1 AGTTDILNPQQ
12 VATFYA
18 IVDLSSGLTVNANL
32 SVASTTDFNL
42 LLSAYDH
49 ADPASAPTSPI
60 SKQGTGTNP
69 APSLTLQTSA
79 LAAGDLI
86 YASAVAR
93 NSSLVL
99 NGSWSPGAPFTAE
112 AGQNDYLL
120 LANYVLQQS
129 DVDAGQI
136 NITAADA
143 NGTATSR
150 WYLYGA
156 AIKHV

>member
-1 AGTTDILNPQQ
+1 PQGTFFVFYDVVVPLMPPALSRKGGGTTNSASLPSFAGTKLVIATLEWGGGGALTLSAPGVTFTPAGTTDILNPQQ

-86 YASAVAR
+86 YA
-93 NSSLVL
+93 
-99 NGSWSPGAPFTAE
+99 
-112 AGQNDYLL
+112 
-120 LANYVLQQS
+120 
-129 DVDAGQI
+129 
-136 NITAADA
+136 
-143 NGTATSR
+143 
-150 WYLYGA
+150 
-156 AIKHV
+156 